1 MINRILKPPKQP
13 FFLFGPRGTGKSTW
27 VKNCFPNAVHV
38 DLLNDGVYQEYSA
51 SPNRLLAL
59 VRGYPPQTP
68 IVIDEVQKIP
78 ALLSLVHLL
87 IEEDKSRQFILT
99 GSSARKLKRAGVDL
113 LGGRALLYHFHPF
126 IARELGD
133 DFSLENALKT
143 GLVPLVWS
151 AVEPSQTLKGYV
163 GLYLRE
169 EVKMEGLVRNVE
181 QFSQFLEVMAFSHG
195 GLLNLNHVSREAQA
209 KRATVDTYVSILEDL
224 LLAFL
229 VPPFT
234 RRAKRAVTSH
244 PKFYYFDAGVFQSL
258 RRRGPFDRPEEIEG
272 QALEGLVA
280 QHLRAWNSYGDDSHP
295 ISYWRTSTGAEVDFV
310 VYGSNGLWAIEVKNS
325 DRIRPED
332 FKGLAAFRNDYPEAK
347 TILLYRGQ
355 NRSRHGQTL
364 CLPCDDFLG
373 ALTPNQ
379 NPDHA
384 FPY

>member
-1 MINRILKPPKQP
+1 M
-13 FFLFGPRGTGKSTW
+13 
-27 VKNCFPNAVHV
+27 AH
-38 DLLNDGVYQEYSA
+38 
-51 SPNRLLAL
+51 
-59 VRGYPPQTP
+59 
-68 IVIDEVQKIP
+68 
-78 ALLSLVHLL
+78 
-87 IEEDKSRQFILT
+87 
-99 GSSARKLKRAGVDL
+99 
-113 LGGRALLYHFHPF
+113 
-126 IARELGD
+126 ELGD
-133 DFSLENALKT
+133 GFNLENALKT

-310 VYGSNGLWAIEVKNS
+310 VYGPNGLWAIEVKNS

-332 FKGLAAFRNDYPEAK
+332 LKGLAAFKNDYPEAK

-364 CLPCDDFLG
+364 CLPCNDFLRH
-373 ALTPNQ
+373 LTPNQ
-379 NPDHA
+379 NPDSGFNYSA
-384 FPY
+384 

>member
-258 RRRGPFDRPEEIEG
+258 RRRGPFDPNPHVSR
-272 QALEGLVA
+272 
-280 QHLRAWNSYGDDSHP
+280 HP
-295 ISYWRTSTGAEVDFV
+295 GESRGPVGKIAVDVRF
-310 VYGSNGLWAIEVKNS
+310 NLWIPAFAGMTDLVKNAS
-325 DRIRPED
+325 SRPVSYRSFWVIE
-332 FKGLAAFRNDYPEAK
+332 R
-347 TILLYRGQ
+347 LYAPPTFLRY
-355 NRSRHGQTL
+355 SCRHGV
-364 CLPCDDFLG
+364 
-373 ALTPNQ
+373 
-379 NPDHA
+379 
-384 FPY
+384 YS